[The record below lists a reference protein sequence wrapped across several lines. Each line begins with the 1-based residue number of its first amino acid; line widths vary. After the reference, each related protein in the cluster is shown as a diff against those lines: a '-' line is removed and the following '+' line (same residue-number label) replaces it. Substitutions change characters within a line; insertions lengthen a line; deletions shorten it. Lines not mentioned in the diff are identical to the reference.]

1 MSTITRWVQA
11 HWKAIG
17 GALGAGGFAIVQA
30 AAEDGITAAEWRG
43 ILIATLA
50 GAGITWAF
58 PANKQDVVLAPKDI
72 VDPNQGG
79 KF

>member
-1 MSTITRWVQA
+1 MTKIKTFVTS

-17 GALGAGGFAIVQA
+17 GAIAAGGYAIVQSSG
-30 AAEDGITAAEWRG
+30 EGITGDEWRN

-58 PANKQDVVLAPKDI
+58 PANKKEA
-72 VDPNQGG
+72 
-79 KF
+79 